1 MRYDVIIIGGSYA
14 GLSAAMSLGRALR
27 KVLVI
32 DEAKPCNQQTPHS
45 HNFLTQDGSTP
56 AHIATLGKE
65 QVLKYPT
72 ITFHHGKAVAAKGK
86 NGNFEVKTAAAEV
99 FYTTKIIFATGLKD
113 IIPAIPGFED
123 CWGISVIHCP
133 YCHGYE
139 YKEQETG
146 ILLNGDPA
154 FELARMIRNL
164 TSRLTIFTNGNALI
178 SETHQAQLTAMGVR
192 IEEREISEFVHKNG
206 YISSIVFKDGKHSL
220 LDALYARPPFEQHCQ
235 IPKEIGCKFT
245 DGGHIQIDDV
255 QRTSIPGIF
264 AAGDNATGFRA
275 VAIAIAAG
283 NKAGAVINHELVA
296 EKIW

>member
-1 MRYDVIIIGGSYA
+1 M
-14 GLSAAMSLGRALR
+14 
-27 KVLVI
+27 
-32 DEAKPCNQQTPHS
+32 
-45 HNFLTQDGSTP
+45 
-56 AHIATLGKE
+56 
-65 QVLKYPT
+65 PT
-72 ITFHHGKAVAAKGK
+72 
-86 NGNFEVKTAAAEV
+86 
-99 FYTTKIIFATGLKD
+99 
-113 IIPAIPGFED
+113 IPGFAD

-164 TSRLTIFTNGNALI
+164 TSRLTIFTNGNSLI
-178 SETHQAQLTAMGVR
+178 SEMHQAQLIAMRVG

-206 YISSIVFKDGKHSL
+206 YISSIVFKDGTHSS
-220 LDALYARPPFEQHCQ
+220 LDALYARPAFEQHCQ

-245 DGGHIQIDDV
+245 DAGHIKVDDV
-255 QRTSIPGIF
+255 QRTSIPGVF

-296 EKIW
+296 EKTW